1 MRCML
6 ESPGAPTAHL
16 CVDGW
21 PSEVPGRGAV
31 APWPCWGVG
40 LVHLSLG
47 FKHFRLGDESN
58 MI

>member
-21 PSEVPGRGAV
+21 PSEVPAGRGAV
-31 APWPCWGVG
+31 AMLGSWVG
-40 LVHLSLG
+40 PSKFG
-47 FKHFRLGDESN
+47 F
-58 MI
+58 

>member
-31 APWPCWGVG
+31 APWRRGRAG
-40 LVHLSLG
+40 ELG
-47 FKHFRLGDESN
+47 WS
-58 MI
+58 I